1 MYKIAS
7 STLRNSVPR
16 GRPKRLAGGICGSIN
31 AHSASVRSLAERC
44 PSRSYFWRVILLHIL
59 CLDDCFPTTI
69 MPQPAE
75 ITQFIFG
82 QPLSPGARRRDD
94 AVGGVGAGCALPF
107 CDGRYRRR

>member
-82 QPLSPGARRRDD
+82 QPLSVRACS
-94 AVGGVGAGCALPF
+94 AHGVDPCCGLGN
-107 CDGRYRRR
+107 